1 MLEIAVC
8 DDSRTD
14 IELLEKALDG
24 FCQYPVNYD
33 VFFSGKE
40 LLDYCEKHQKVYH
53 LYIFDIEMPGMD
65 GVELAGKIRDKD
77 KKAVF
82 VFLTSYIEHVL
93 EVFQVMTFDFIQK
106 PITKEKLEQVLLK
119 VIQYLDTVKKD
130 FMFHFRKNQFL
141 VSMEDILYFEKK
153 GRKVVI
159 HTISEELAAN
169 MTTEEVWKQLDEN
182 VFVHIHMSYIVNLE
196 HIKAVEGEEV
206 VLDNGERL
214 FVTRTHKQ
222 KMKEKHMAFI
232 RRMM

>member
-24 FCQYPVNYD
+24 FRQYPVNYD

-65 GVELAGKIRDKD
+65 GVELAGKIRNKD

-93 EVFQVMTFDFIQK
+93 EVFQVFCQWPLILFRNQSQK
-106 PITKEKLEQVLLK
+106 
-119 VIQYLDTVKKD
+119 
-130 FMFHFRKNQFL
+130 KNWNRFC
-141 VSMEDILYFEKK
+141 
-153 GRKVVI
+153 
-159 HTISEELAAN
+159 
-169 MTTEEVWKQLDEN
+169 
-182 VFVHIHMSYIVNLE
+182 
-196 HIKAVEGEEV
+196 
-206 VLDNGERL
+206 
-214 FVTRTHKQ
+214 
-222 KMKEKHMAFI
+222 
-232 RRMM
+232 